1 MNFGSKTMLAM
12 PCAVSIILLSIRS
25 PWLCIALVL
34 VLPFLCV
41 MLIGLSSPQ
50 RGQQL
55 DPTGR
60 WYFYFVVQTWAMIWI
75 GFLVMALAAALFPS
89 LQHQLEDLTSGPKNY
104 KQRVSQVVDGSLILT
119 AEQ

>member
-1 MNFGSKTMLAM
+1 MGATYELRFHDHVGH
-12 PCAVSIILLSIRS
+12 AVCRFHYFAVHSRS
-25 PWLCIALVL
+25 PWMCIALVL

-60 WYFYFVVQTWAMIWI
+60 WYFNFVVQTWAMIWI
-75 GFLVMALAAALFPS
+75 GIVIIILATAIFPS
-89 LQHQLEDLTSGPKNY
+89 F
-104 KQRVSQVVDGSLILT
+104 RI
-119 AEQ
+119 

>member
-1 MNFGSKTMLAM
+1 MS
-12 PCAVSIILLSIRS
+12 
-25 PWLCIALVL
+25 
-34 VLPFLCV
+34 
-41 MLIGLSSPQ
+41 
-50 RGQQL
+50 
-55 DPTGR
+55 
-60 WYFYFVVQTWAMIWI
+60 WI